1 MVGLTAKGG
10 ATGQGRNCSKGDKR
24 ARGSRSQQKTATN
37 VDDEWRLSAILPQPS
52 SSNPLKP
59 TAQSCSTAYGVHTA
73 YMSLTYGC
81 VYVAAANAQHQG
93 RSNVHGYNGLAVVV
107 NHV

>member
-1 MVGLTAKGG
+1 MASF
-10 ATGQGRNCSKGDKR
+10 AF
-24 ARGSRSQQKTATN
+24 
-37 VDDEWRLSAILPQPS
+37 LPQPIQKQ
-52 SSNPLKP
+52 PIKP

-73 YMSLTYGC
+73 YMSPTYRC

-93 RSNVHGYNGLAVVV
+93 SFNVHGYNGLAVVV